1 MRSDNTKH
9 TMKLNR
15 FLGSWFMVLTLCLL
29 IDFVLLCSIAYFLNL
44 LAVLPA
50 MVKNGAEGVFAYDYL
65 AASNFFPHFG
75 SYPWS
80 LRVFYFIALLF
91 LAAGNVVKGYALR
104 VSYADKEVN
113 YGQKGTR
120 RWTTTEEKKAQ
131 YRAIPLKDDF
141 YHGESGTIISRIGD
155 KLYIDSGGSNQLIIG
170 TTRSGKG
177 EMYVVPSMDV
187 ISRTLRTQDRKSMII
202 TDPKP
207 ELYKMAKDILEARGY
222 EVIFVN
228 LADPLHSAGYNPLYL
243 VIEYYKKGEVD
254 KAKMAAR
261 SFAYAIFN
269 ADPMQEMIWKN
280 TATDLFT
287 ALIVAVTSDCLEEDK
302 LLNEKRRKAW
312 IEKRQ
317 AWRALSKEEQEEAAM
332 HYRMIYEQEVFAIKS
347 KYHELSEEGVT
358 YKKSV
363 MEKEIE
369 EIDMFLKG
377 NVFYIADDTAY
388 TEIHPNEKKV
398 NCYSCLN
405 FFRELAD
412 TKALES
418 AGSDA
423 EREKI
428 AETALDE
435 YFNHRPPLD
444 YAKSLYQEIKGTGDR
459 TKGSVYINMQSA
471 LSIFSLDSIA
481 MLTAENDIDI
491 EKIGYG
497 DKPVALF
504 IGIPSQDKSNHFLAT
519 TLITQIYQ
527 YLFNLTSIRKEAIGM
542 QGKLKRK
549 VKFILDEFGNLP
561 PIEEFPSFV
570 TVGLG
575 LGISFDIYVQA
586 LAQLEEKYKDSYN
599 TIMENM
605 ANQIYIKSISNE
617 TAKTFSE
624 ALGNTTVIEIQRSGS
639 RFSTNKHFTETPIE
653 RPLMYPQELQE
664 LKEGECVIL
673 RGMDRKDKLGV
684 DIKSYPIIN
693 EVAEELT
700 GFEKLEVFISSAYHV
715 FAKKK
720 PEYIR
725 LEKRNATFWED
736 FKIRRNQ
743 KLREKGSQLFY
754 RYQYLSAAF
763 KNPDEIFIEDINNE
777 CREHLDYTKMV
788 YDPQEAIESL
798 EEERKNTTALQLK
811 NAQNRHEIIMLLVKA
826 DKDWRRKFDITEK
839 DTISRITDVLTHT
852 EIVASLK
859 AEIMQALEKAA

>member
-1 MRSDNTKH
+1 MRSDNIKH

-15 FLGSWFMVLTLCLL
+15 FLGSWFAVITFCLAIDLATLAG
-29 IDFVLLCSIAYFLNL
+29 IAYVMNL
-44 LAVLPA
+44 LSELPA
-50 MVKNGAEGVFAYDYL
+50 LLKEGAAGALSYNYL
-65 AASNFFPHFG
+65 AASNFLPHIG
-75 SYPWS
+75 AYPWS
-80 LRVFYFIALLF
+80 LRIFYLIALLF
-91 LAAGNVVKGYALR
+91 LIVCNVVKGYGLR

-131 YRAIPLKDDF
+131 YRAIPLKDTF
-141 YHGESGTIISRIGD
+141 YKGESGTIISRIGNM
-155 KLYIDSGGSNQLIIG
+155 LYIDNGGSNQLIIG

-177 EMYVVPSMDV
+177 ETYVVPSMDV
-187 ISRTLRTQDRKSMII
+187 ISRTLRMADRKSMII

-207 ELYKMAKDILEARGY
+207 ELYKMAKETLEQRGY
-222 EVIFVN
+222 EVLFVN

-312 IEKRQ
+312 IEKRW
-317 AWRALSKEEQEEAAM
+317 AWRELTEEEQEAAAL
-332 HYRMIYEQEVFAIKS
+332 HYNMIYEQEVSAIQT
-347 KYHELSEEGVT
+347 KYRELEEEGISF
-358 YKKSV
+358 KQSV
-363 MEKEIE
+363 MEKEIK
-369 EIDMFLKG
+369 EIDMFLRG
-377 NVFYIADDTAY
+377 NIFYIPDDVLY
-388 TEIHPNEKKV
+388 SEIHPNEKKV

-412 TKALES
+412 TKAMQS
-418 AGSDA
+418 AENDA

-435 YFNHRPPLD
+435 YFNKRPPLD

-527 YLFNLTSIRKEAIGM
+527 YLFNLTSIRKEASGT

-617 TAKTFSE
+617 TAKSFSE

-700 GFEKLEVFISSAYHV
+700 MAETLQVVLSSVYHV
-715 FAKKK
+715 LIAKK

-725 LEKRNATFWED
+725 AEKRTATFSED
-736 FKIRRNQ
+736 FKIRRNR
-743 KLREKGSQLFY
+743 KLREKGTQLLY
-754 RYQYLSAAF
+754 RYQYLSDTF
-763 KNPDEIFIEDINNE
+763 KNPDEIFIEDINSE
-777 CREHLDYTKMV
+777 SREHLDYTKMV
-788 YDPQEAIESL
+788 YDPQEVIENL
-798 EEERKNTTALQLK
+798 EEERKSTHALQLK
-811 NAQNRHEIIMLLVKA
+811 HAGNRHEIIMLLVRA
-826 DKDWRRKFDITEK
+826 DKDWRRKYDLSEK
-839 DTISRITDVLTHT
+839 DTISRITDVLGQT
-852 EIVASLK
+852 EMDTELK
-859 AEIMQALEKAA
+859 KEIMQALESAA

>member
-1 MRSDNTKH
+1 MRSDNIKH

-15 FLGSWFMVLTLCLL
+15 FLGSWFVVITLCLAIDL
-29 IDFVLLCSIAYFLNL
+29 IL
-44 LAVLPA
+44 LAGLDYIMNLVAAIPD
-50 MVKNGAEGVFAYDYL
+50 MIQKGATSYNYID
-65 AASNFFPHFG
+65 AANFLPHFG
-75 SYPWS
+75 RYKWS
-80 LRVFYFIALLF
+80 LKIIYLLCI
-91 LAAGNVVKGYALR
+91 LVLIGANVVKGYGIR

-120 RWTTTEEKKAQ
+120 RWTTTEEKKKQ
-131 YRAIPLKDDF
+131 YRAIPLKDEF
-141 YHGESGTIISRIGD
+141 YPGESGTIISRIGN
-155 KLYIDSGGSNQLIIG
+155 KLYIDVGGSNQLIIG

-177 EMYVVPSMDV
+177 EMYVVPSIDV
-187 ISRTLRTQDRKSMII
+187 ITRTALMKDRKSMII

-207 ELYKMAKDILEARGY
+207 ELYKMAKYILEKRGY
-222 EVIFVN
+222 EVIFIN
-228 LADPLHSAGYNPLYL
+228 LADPIHSAGYNPLYL

-254 KAKMAAR
+254 KSKMAAR

-302 LLNEKRRKAW
+302 LLNEKRRRAW
-312 IEKRQ
+312 IEKK
-317 AWRALSKEEQEEAAM
+317 RAYRELSAEEQGNAAK
-332 HYRMIYEQEVFAIKS
+332 HYRMIYEQEVFAIKT
-347 KYHELSEEGVT
+347 KYRELSEEGIT
-358 YKKSV
+358 FKSAV
-363 MEKEIE
+363 MENEMS

-377 NVFYIADDTAY
+377 NVFFIPDDVPFC
-388 TEIHPNEKKV
+388 EIHPNEKKV

-412 TKALES
+412 TKALEA

-435 YFNHRPPLD
+435 YFNNRPPLD

-471 LSIFSLDSIA
+471 LSIFSFDCFA
-481 MLTAENDIDI
+481 MLTADYVIDI

-527 YLFNLTSIRKEAIGM
+527 YLFNLTSIRKETAGT

-549 VKFILDEFGNLP
+549 VKYILDEFGNLP

-617 TAKTFSE
+617 TAESFSKS
-624 ALGNTTVIEIQRSGS
+624 LGNTTVIEIQRSGS

-693 EVAEELT
+693 EVADELNT
-700 GFEKLEVFISSAYHV
+700 AEKLWVLLTSFYHV
-715 FAKKK
+715 LIKKQ

-725 LEKRNATFWED
+725 LENRQASLSED
-736 FKIRRNQ
+736 IQIRMNL
-743 KLREKGSQLFY
+743 KKREKGTQLYY
-754 RYQYLSAAF
+754 RYQYLSDTF
-763 KNPDEIFIEDINNE
+763 PNPDEIFIEDINNE
-777 CREHLDYTKMV
+777 SREHLDYTKMV
-788 YDPQEAIESL
+788 YDPQEVIENL
-798 EEERKNTTALQLK
+798 EEERKGTRMLQLK
-811 NAQNRHEIIMLLVKA
+811 NVTNRHEIIMLLVQI
-826 DKDWRRKFDITEK
+826 DKDWRRNLDISEK
-839 DTISRITDVLTHT
+839 DTLSRITDVLQH
-852 EIVASLK
+852 
-859 AEIMQALEKAA
+859 AEIDKTLKEKVMQELEKAA